1 MTKKVK
7 LTAIIEAEDNAVF
20 DDSAINNT
28 IGKLGR
34 VESYNIGLDT
44 GENEDSSSG
53 VSSSGKGGSE
63 QVSEISSYIKDL
75 NKIYYGSL
83 EIDKRKAVAIT
94 LVHVANQ
101 DKAKNDNG
109 FRTKIISMFSNK
121 LEEED
126 SYVEKLLND
135 TNDESLFDLVKS
147 KFLEGD
153 LSQMFIYIWEKIL
166 SKGEEDDFEVELI
179 ETTAEKFS
187 MEKPDIA
194 ETKKLGNERAK
205 INKAIDVIDSG
216 KTAYNK
222 LKAFEKT
229 VVIAL
234 MLTECSTIDG
244 KISSEDLG
252 QLRSLLNEQFNVSS
266 NSLTVILE
274 RDIGYSLTKK
284 VEQVE
289 VYREKYELVEF
300 LWERVLSTEADIKDG
315 EMELIRKMVRRLDIS
330 DVESE
335 GARKEVEANLG

>member
-1 MTKKVK
+1 MPKKIK
-7 LTAIIEAEDNAVF
+7 LTAVIEAEDDVVL
-20 DDSAINNT
+20 DESAINNSV
-28 IGKLGR
+28 GKLGR

-44 GENEDSSSG
+44 GENQDPSAAG
-53 VSSSGKGGSE
+53 VSSKAGSAASA
-63 QVSEISSYIKDL
+63 SEISSFIRNS

-83 EIDKRKAVAIT
+83 DIEKRKAIAIT
-94 LVHVANQ
+94 IVHVANQ
-101 DKAKNDNG
+101 EKVKNDGG
-109 FRTKIISMFSNK
+109 FRTKIISMFANK
-121 LEEED
+121 FEEDD
-126 SYVEKLLND
+126 SYVDKLLND
-135 TNDESLFDLVKS
+135 TNDVSLFEVVKG

-166 SKGEEDDFEVELI
+166 SKGEEDDSEVELI

-205 INKAIDVIDSG
+205 ISKAIDIINSG

-244 KISSEDLG
+244 KISSEDLS
-252 QLRSLLNEQFNVSS
+252 QLRNLLNGQFNVSS
-266 NSLTVILE
+266 NSLTVITE

-300 LWERVLSTEADIKDG
+300 LWERVLSTETEIKDG

>member
-1 MTKKVK
+1 MPKKIK
-7 LTAIIEAEDNAVF
+7 LTAVIEADDNAVL
-20 DDSAINNT
+20 DESAINNSV
-28 IGKLGR
+28 GKLGK
-34 VESYNIGLDT
+34 VESYNIGIDT
-44 GENEDSSSG
+44 GESDNAVGGAASSQEG
-53 VSSSGKGGSE
+53 SSAG
-63 QVSEISSYIKDL
+63 VSEISSFIKDS

-83 EIDKRKAVAIT
+83 DVEKRKAVVISM
-94 LVHVANQ
+94 LHSANLE
-101 DKAKNDNG
+101 KAKNDSG
-109 FRTKIISMFSNK
+109 FKNKLSSMFANK
-121 LEEED
+121 LEEEN
-126 SYVEKLLND
+126 SYVDKLLND
-135 TNDESLFDLVKS
+135 TNDESLFEVVKS
-147 KFLEGD
+147 KFLDGD

-205 INKAIDVIDSG
+205 ISRAIDVINSG

-244 KISSEDLG
+244 KISSEDLS
-252 QLRSLLNEQFNVSS
+252 QLRSLLNDQFNVSS
-266 NSLTVILE
+266 NSLTVVLE
-274 RDIGYSLTKK
+274 REIGYSLTKK

-300 LWERVLSTEADIKDG
+300 LWERILSTETDIKDG

>member
-1 MTKKVK
+1 MPKRVK
-7 LTAIIEAEDNAVF
+7 LTAIIDVEDGATF
-20 DDSAINNT
+20 DESAINNSV
-28 IGKLGR
+28 GKLGR
-34 VESYNIGLDT
+34 VESYNIGIDT
-44 GENEDSSSG
+44 GEDDNVSAG
-53 VSSSGKGGSE
+53 VSSSQAGGSE
-63 QVSEISSYIKDL
+63 AVSEISSFIKDS

-83 EIDKRKAVAIT
+83 DIEKRKALAIT
-94 LVHVANQ
+94 LVHTANLE
-101 DKAKNDNG
+101 KAKNDSG
-109 FRTKIISMFSNK
+109 FRTKITSMFAK
-121 LEEED
+121 KFEEED
-126 SYVEKLLND
+126 SHVEKLLND
-135 TNDESLFDLVKS
+135 TNDESLFEVVKS

-153 LSQMFIYIWEKIL
+153 LSQMFIYIWEKSL

-179 ETTAEKFS
+179 EATAEKFS
-187 MEKPDIA
+187 MEKPGIT

-205 INKAIDVIDSG
+205 INKAIDIINSG

-229 VVIAL
+229 VVVAL
-234 MLTECSTIDG
+234 MLSECSTIDG
-244 KISSEDLG
+244 KISSEDLS

-300 LWERVLSTEADIKDG
+300 LWERILSTEAEIKDG
-315 EMELIRKMVRRLDIS
+315 EMDLIRKMVRRLDIS